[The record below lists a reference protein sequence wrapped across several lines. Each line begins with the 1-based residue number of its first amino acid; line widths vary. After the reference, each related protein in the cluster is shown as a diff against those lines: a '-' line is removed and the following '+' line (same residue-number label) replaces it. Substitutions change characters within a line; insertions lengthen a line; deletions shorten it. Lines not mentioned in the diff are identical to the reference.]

1 MIYNNNTELIQTTSS
16 HLAIAIAMA
25 QAVLG
30 LIKSIIALVLF
41 WACPSMTPSVPE
53 YPRMAVTAKVE
64 RQRRSTSR
72 YSTMAAP
79 SLSVSFS
86 SSSSTLV
93 ETSSECDNAI
103 AEQKKAGPKKLIE
116 HFSPAPGHMKKEMKR
131 LAQTAKAEV
140 RPFARRMSSSFQ
152 TAFSPMA
159 SPFTPSSDCYFP
171 RKASV
176 QLKRVG
182 IIVEEAIVTS
192 QETILVASRKTRKV
206 SVSITKTKTTRKI
219 AKVGKKAKGFFLESV
234 HEVFK
239 S

>member
-1 MIYNNNTELIQTTSS
+1 MIYNNNPELIQTTSS
-16 HLAIAIAMA
+16 HLAVAIAMA

-30 LIKSIIALVLF
+30 LIKSIIALLLF
-41 WACPSMTPSVPE
+41 WACPSLTPSVPE

-93 ETSSECDNAI
+93 ETPSECDNAI
-103 AEQKKAGPKKLIE
+103 AGHKKAGPKK
-116 HFSPAPGHMKKEMKR
+116 HFSPPPGHMKKEMKR

-152 TAFSPMA
+152 IAFSPMA

-182 IIVEEAIVTS
+182 TIVEEAIVTS

-219 AKVGKKAKGFFLESV
+219 TKVGKKAKGFFLESV

>member
-1 MIYNNNTELIQTTSS
+1 M
-16 HLAIAIAMA
+16 
-25 QAVLG
+25 
-30 LIKSIIALVLF
+30 
-41 WACPSMTPSVPE
+41 PE

-64 RQRRSTSR
+64 RQRRTTSR

-93 ETSSECDNAI
+93 ETPSECDNAI
-103 AEQKKAGPKKLIE
+103 AGHKKAGPKK
-116 HFSPAPGHMKKEMKR
+116 HFSPGPSHMKKEIKR

-152 TAFSPMA
+152 ISFSPVA
-159 SPFTPSSDCYFP
+159 SPFTPSSDSYLP

-182 IIVEEAIVTS
+182 TIVEEAMITS
-192 QETILVASRKTRKV
+192 QETILVASRKTRKL

-219 AKVGKKAKGFFLESV
+219 ATVGKKAKGFFLETV
-234 HEVFK
+234 HEAFK

>member
-1 MIYNNNTELIQTTSS
+1 MINNNHPELIQTTSS
-16 HLAIAIAMA
+16 HLAVAIAMT
-25 QAVLG
+25 QAVFG
-30 LIKSIIALVLF
+30 LIKSILALLLF

-64 RQRRSTSR
+64 WRSTSR

-93 ETSSECDNAI
+93 ETPSECDNAI
-103 AEQKKAGPKKLIE
+103 AEHKKAGPKK
-116 HFSPAPGHMKKEMKR
+116 HFSPAPGHMKKEIR
-131 LAQTAKAEV
+131 YFTQTAKAEM

-152 TAFSPMA
+152 IAFSPVA
-159 SPFTPSSDCYFP
+159 SLFTPSLDSYFP

-182 IIVEEAIVTS
+182 TIVEEAMITS

-219 AKVGKKAKGFFLESV
+219 VKVGKKAKGFFLESV

>member
-1 MIYNNNTELIQTTSS
+1 MINNNNPELIQTTSS

-25 QAVLG
+25 QAVFG
-30 LIKSIIALVLF
+30 LIKSIIALILF

-53 YPRMAVTAKVE
+53 YPRMAVTATVE
-64 RQRRSTSR
+64 RQLRSTSR
-72 YSTMAAP
+72 YSTMVAP
-79 SLSVSFS
+79 SLSASFS

-93 ETSSECDNAI
+93 ETMSECDNAI
-103 AEQKKAGPKKLIE
+103 VGHKKAGPKK
-116 HFSPAPGHMKKEMKR
+116 HFSPVPGHMKKEMKR
-131 LAQTAKAEV
+131 LAQTARAEV
-140 RPFARRMSSSFQ
+140 KPFARRMSSSFQ

-159 SPFTPSSDCYFP
+159 SPFTPSSDAYFP

-219 AKVGKKAKGFFLESV
+219 AKVGKKAKGFFLESI
-234 HEVFK
+234 HEVLK

>member
-1 MIYNNNTELIQTTSS
+1 MINNNNPELIQTTSS

-25 QAVLG
+25 QAVFG
-30 LIKSIIALVLF
+30 LIKSILALLLF

-64 RQRRSTSR
+64 RRSISR

-93 ETSSECDNAI
+93 ETPSECDNAI
-103 AEQKKAGPKKLIE
+103 AEHKKAGPKK
-116 HFSPAPGHMKKEMKR
+116 HFSPAPGHMKKEIKR
-131 LAQTAKAEV
+131 FAQTAKAEM

-152 TAFSPMA
+152 IAFSPVA
-159 SPFTPSSDCYFP
+159 SPFTPSSDSYFP

-182 IIVEEAIVTS
+182 TIVEEAMTTS
-192 QETILVASRKTRKV
+192 QETILIVSRKTRKV

>member
-30 LIKSIIALVLF
+30 LIKSVIALVLF

-53 YPRMAVTAKVE
+53 YPRMAVASKVE
-64 RQRRSTSR
+64 RQRRTTSR

-93 ETSSECDNAI
+93 ETMSECDNAI
-103 AEQKKAGPKKLIE
+103 AEHKAGPKK
-116 HFSPAPGHMKKEMKR
+116 HFSPGPGHMKKEMKR

-152 TAFSPMA
+152 ITFSPIA

-182 IIVEEAIVTS
+182 TIVEEAIVTS

-219 AKVGKKAKGFFLESV
+219 AKVGKKAKGFFLESIY
-234 HEVFK
+234 EVFK